1 MLALTFLIT
10 YFLSFDA
17 MVVAF
22 VPGLIAFLGS
32 ALGLT
37 ICMFVPPG
45 DKKDEIK

>member
-1 MLALTFLIT
+1 MFGLAFIIT

-32 ALGLT
+32 TLGLL
-37 ICMFVPPG
+37 ICAFTAPT
-45 DKKDEIK
+45 KKEER